1 MNQTFLPDYEFIPP
15 ETPYTAEPER
25 IPVIQRYVRFRV
37 WFALFGDNKKPRVSN
52 ETSNII
58 SKVALDAF
66 DQVVKKGW
74 AIENEG
80 TIKEKK

>member
-37 WFALFGDNKKPRVSN
+37 WVALFRANKKPRFSD
-52 ETSNII
+52 ETARII

-74 AIENEG
+74 AIENQG
-80 TIKEKK
+80 IIKEKK